1 MNPDQSATVAHENV
15 AHTVP
20 PRPRA
25 LPVDN
30 ADVAVRQGRTTAL
43 LRGDLVLFVIGMRI
57 NRWWRP
63 DLWMPVAR
71 EMGPMLE
78 ALAKDPS
85 LGLLSNEGAWSG
97 RIIRFNQV
105 WASFEHLEAFARRRD
120 QPHLA
125 AWGRFMKRAA
135 STNAV
140 GIFHETYIVGPRAVE
155 SVYVN
160 MPPTG
165 LGRAG
170 GILPI
175 GPEGA
180 RARLHGPANV
190 GAPEPATEGVR
201 TGG

>member
-1 MNPDQSATVAHENV
+1 MNPDQSASLAHENEAQV
-15 AHTVP
+15 ATPSLRP
-20 PRPRA
+20 P
-25 LPVDN
+25 PVDN
-30 ADVAVRQGRTTAL
+30 GDVAVRQGRTTAL
-43 LRGDLVLFVIGMRI
+43 LRGDIVLFVIGMRI

-135 STNAV
+135 GTNAV

-170 GILPI
+170 GIQPI
-175 GPEGA
+175 GSEGA
-180 RARLHGPANV
+180 RARLQGSAPQAARGEANGAVRV
-190 GAPEPATEGVR
+190 GG
-201 TGG
+201 